1 MITNSNGSSNELSV
15 TKENR
20 GLLIS
25 KKKNPFTSREAG
37 LLLVILMAGV
47 LLTFFAP
54 SFLQKKNFISVS
66 IGLAYD
72 LIIALGMTLILIVG
86 GIDLSVGSVLALTG
100 VITTL
105 LLNGWNPDLRRTQLC
120 RKNFV

>member
-1 MITNSNGSSNELSV
+1 
-15 TKENR
+15 
-20 GLLIS
+20 
-25 KKKNPFTSREAG
+25 
-37 LLLVILMAGV
+37 MAGV

-54 SFLQKKNFISVS
+54 SFLQKKNIISVS
-66 IGLAYD
+66 IALVYD

-105 LLNGWNPDLRRTQLC
+105 LLNVHVSISLAIILGLRSSVLAV
-120 RKNFV
+120 N